1 MTDAAREPDRVPAV
15 SVCIPVYDEEGN
27 VDPLHAAI
35 VEALEGIEFEV
46 IYVND
51 GSRDATAQKLDA
63 LARTDPRAKVV
74 HFVRNYGQTAALTAG
89 IHHARASVLVT
100 MDADLQN
107 DPADI
112 PSMLEYLERDEA
124 DVVCGWRRDRQ
135 DALMTRTMPSRVANG
150 LISWLSN
157 VHLHDYGC
165 TLRVYRREYIHGI
178 PLYGEMHRFI
188 PIYVTWA
195 GARIHEVPVRH
206 HPRTRGESKYGLWR
220 IPKVL
225 LDLTTVKFLRD
236 FYVTPIYFF
245 GWLGFLA
252 IFAGTMALVAAFFT
266 YVAGFPLLAA
276 VLAVSGPVLGV
287 SGVIELTLGIIA
299 EVLIRMHYEI
309 QDKAPY
315 RIRRASNLPH
325 AHTISDE
332 AASGRGIRLA

>member
-1 MTDAAREPDRVPAV
+1 MSEPEAERTSIPAV

-27 VDPLHAAI
+27 VDPLHDAVVAALVDI
-35 VEALEGIEFEV
+35 DFEV

-51 GSRDATAQKLDA
+51 GSRDATAAKLDA
-63 LARTDPRAKVV
+63 VAERDPRARVI

-89 IHHARASVLVT
+89 IVHARAGVLVT

-112 PSMLEYLERDEA
+112 PAMLEYLERDEA
-124 DVVCGWRRDRQ
+124 DVVCGWRKDRQ
-135 DALMTRTMPSRVANG
+135 DALYTRTFPSRVANG

-165 TLRVYRREYIHGI
+165 TLRVYRREFIHGI

-195 GARIHEVPVRH
+195 GARIIEVPVRH

-245 GWLGFLA
+245 GWLGFLFILAGSISVLAA
-252 IFAGTMALVAAFFT
+252 IVAWAAGS
-266 YVAGFPLLAA
+266 PLLAA
-276 VLAVSGPVLGV
+276 VLAIGGPVLGV

-315 RIRRASNLPH
+315 RIRRASNLPE
-325 AHTISDE
+325 AHTITDE

>member
-1 MTDAAREPDRVPAV
+1 MTEVSAAVPAV

-27 VDPLHAAI
+27 VAPLHEAI
-35 VEALEGIEFEV
+35 TTALQNIDFEV

-51 GSRDATAQKLDA
+51 GSRDATARKLDEVA
-63 LARTDPRAKVV
+63 EADPRARVI

-89 IHHARASVLVT
+89 IHHARAPVLVT

-107 DPADI
+107 DPSDI
-112 PSMLEYLERDEA
+112 PGMLEYLARDEA
-124 DVVCGWRRDRQ
+124 DVVCGWRKDRQ
-135 DALMTRTMPSRVANG
+135 DAALTRNFPSKVANS

-165 TLRVYRREYIHGI
+165 TLRVYRREFIHGI

-195 GARIHEVPVRH
+195 GARITEVPVRH
-206 HPRTRGESKYGLWR
+206 HPRTRGESKYGLGR

-245 GWLGFLA
+245 GWLGFLF
-252 IFAGTMALVAAFFT
+252 IFAGTLALIAAF
-266 YVAGFPLLAA
+266 VAWLAGASLLAA
-276 VLAVSGPVLGV
+276 VFAVSGPVLAV
-287 SGVIELTLGIIA
+287 SGVIEVTLGIIA

-309 QDKAPY
+309 QEKAPY
-315 RIRRASNLPH
+315 RIRRASNLPE
-325 AHTISDE
+325 AHTINDE

>member
-1 MTDAAREPDRVPAV
+1 MSAPDRAPAL
-15 SVCIPVYDEEGN
+15 SVCVPVYDEEGN
-27 VDPLHAAI
+27 VDQLHARLDA
-35 VEALEGIEFEV
+35 ALAGLDWEV

-51 GSRDATAQKLDA
+51 GSRDGTARLLDA
-63 LARTDPRAKVV
+63 VAARDPRARII

-89 IHHARASVLVT
+89 IHHATAPVLVT

-112 PSMLEYLERDEA
+112 PGMLALLDRC
-124 DVVCGWRRDRQ
+124 DVVCGWRQNRQ
-135 DALMTRTMPSRVANG
+135 DAALRRKLPSRVANH
-150 LISWLSN
+150 LISRLSK

-165 TLRVYRREYIHGI
+165 TLRVYKREFIQGI

-195 GARIHEVPVRH
+195 GARIIEVPVRH
-206 HPRTRGESKYGLWR
+206 HARTQGVSKYGLAR

-245 GWLGFLA
+245 GWVGFLMLLTGGLAGLGA
-252 IFAGTMALVAAFFT
+252 IGAWAAGASLLATALLVVAPLLVAT
-266 YVAGFPLLAA
+266 GTLEV
-276 VLAVSGPVLGV
+276 
-287 SGVIELTLGIIA
+287 TLGIIA

-309 QDKAPY
+309 QQKAPY
-315 RIRRASNLPH
+315 RIREARNLP
-325 AHTISDE
+325 AARTIRDE
-332 AASGRGIRLA
+332 ARAAGAR

>member
-1 MTDAAREPDRVPAV
+1 MPDASPSEDRPEISLVV
-15 SVCIPVYDEEGN
+15 PVYDEEGN
-27 VDPLHAAI
+27 IRPLHEAI
-35 VEALEGIEFEV
+35 VAAVGHMDFEV

-51 GSRDATAQKLDA
+51 GSKDASARLLDEVA
-63 LARTDPRAKVV
+63 TEDPRARVI

-89 IHHARASVLVT
+89 IAHASAPVLIT

-112 PSMLEYLERDEA
+112 PGMLEHLGEY
-124 DVVCGWRRDRQ
+124 DVICGWRKDRQ
-135 DALMTRTMPSRVANG
+135 DAALTRNFPSRVANS

-157 VHLHDYGC
+157 VYLHDYGC
-165 TLRVYRREYIHGI
+165 TLRVYKREYIQGI

-195 GARIHEVPVRH
+195 GARILEVPVKH
-206 HPRTRGESKYGLWR
+206 HPRTRGYSKYGLGR

-245 GWLGFLA
+245 GWLGFLMVA
-252 IFAGTMALVAAFFT
+252 AGLLAGLVAILFWT
-266 YVAGFPLLAA
+266 LVDQPVLAA
-276 VLAVSGPVLGV
+276 CLTVTSPMLAMFGV
-287 SGVIELTLGIIA
+287 VEITLGIIA

-309 QDKAPY
+309 QNKAPY
-315 RIRRASNLPH
+315 RVRSARNLEGVTTITDEYRGPSARAM
-325 AHTISDE
+325 
-332 AASGRGIRLA
+332 GG